1 MENSE
6 LIKNFERIRDYMRQF
21 YVYGFRSRSKIGMKS
36 PRSYDN
42 ERRRIESW
50 LGNHMS
56 FRREETGK
64 QVFLSMDS
72 RNLEHN
78 PLYNA
83 FKAKSFTDKDITLH
97 FYVMD
102 CLTPGRELS
111 LMELVDEIEEEYLSR
126 FPDAAVLDVSTLRK
140 KLKEYESLGL
150 VRISKRGKEY
160 VYSRNVDSI
169 DLDSWENALNFYS
182 ESSPLGVIGSFLQ
195 DKLPKHERVFR
206 FKHHYLVHTLDSQI
220 LYCLLNAMNTHCW
233 VELHLR
239 GMYRS
244 MERLQRVYPC
254 RFHISTQTGR
264 QYLLGFSDNE
274 QTFRFFRLD
283 VIRKAKPDTQESRYR
298 EMLEKLDLFSKN
310 LWGVAV
316 KEQAVTEHLEMVIQA
331 DPSDAFIL
339 PRLIREKR
347 NGTVSVLDEHTYLY
361 QTDVY
366 DALEMLPWIRTFTG
380 RIKKLECSNAAVTER
395 YYQDLDAMSAMY
407 GGEG

>member
-21 YVYGFRSRSKIGMKS
+21 YVYGFRSRSHMGMKS

-50 LGNHMS
+50 LGDHMS

-83 FKAKSFTDKDITLH
+83 FKAKSFTDKDIALH

-102 CLTPGRELS
+102 CLTQGRQLS
-111 LMELVDEIEEEYLSR
+111 LMELVDEIEESYLSR

-150 VRISKRGKEY
+150 VKISKRGKEY
-160 VYSRNVDSI
+160 VYSRNEDFVDLS
-169 DLDSWENALNFYS
+169 SWKNALDFYS
-182 ESSPLGVIGSFLQ
+182 EGSVLGVVGSFLL
-195 DKLPKHERVFR
+195 DRLPKHENPFR

-220 LYCLLNAMNTHCW
+220 LFQLVNAMNDHCW
-233 VELHLR
+233 IELNMR
-239 GMYRS
+239 SMYRS
-244 MERLQRVYPC
+244 TERILCVYPC
-254 RFHISTQTGR
+254 RIHISTQTGR
-264 QYLLGFSDNE
+264 QYLLGFSDKE
-274 QTFRFFRLD
+274 QRFRFFRLD
-283 VIRKAKPDTQESRYR
+283 TIRKVQQKQTEPQHDLI
-298 EMLEKLDLFSKN
+298 LEQMKAFSEK

-316 KEQAVTEHLEMVIQA
+316 KTREESDHLEMLIQA

-339 PRLIREKR
+339 QRLIREKR
-347 NGTVSVLDEHTYLY
+347 NGTVTVLDDGTYLY
-361 QTDVY
+361 QADVY
-366 DALEMLPWIRTFTG
+366 DALEMLPWIRTFIG
-380 RIKKLECSNAAVTER
+380 RIEKLECSNPTVMER
-395 YYQDLDAMSAMY
+395 YYQDLDTMAALY
-407 GGEG
+407 GGE

>member
-21 YVYGFRSRSKIGMKS
+21 YIYGFRSRSQIGMKS

-50 LGNHMS
+50 LGNYMS

-72 RNLEHN
+72 RSLEHN
-78 PLYNA
+78 PFYNA
-83 FKAKSFTDKDITLH
+83 FKAKSFTGKDITLH

-102 CLTPGRELS
+102 CLAPGRELS

-140 KLKEYESLGL
+140 KLKEFESLGL

-160 VYSRNVDSI
+160 VYSKIEDTVKLNTWETS
-169 DLDSWENALNFYS
+169 LDFYS
-182 ESSPLGVIGSFLQ
+182 ESSVLGVVGAFLL
-195 DKLPKHERVFR
+195 DKLPKHESVFR
-206 FKHHYLVHTLDSQI
+206 FKHHYLVHTLDSQV

-244 MERLQRVYPC
+244 TERLQRVYPC
-254 RFHISTQTGR
+254 RIHISTQTGR
-264 QYLLGFSDNE
+264 QYLLGFVDQE

-283 VIRKAKPDTQESRYR
+283 AIRKVKQDAQESQYR
-298 EMLEKLDLFSKN
+298 TILEKMDLFSKN

-316 KEQAVTEHLEMVIQA
+316 KKQDVTEHLEMVIQA
-331 DPSDAFIL
+331 APSDTFVL
-339 PRLIREKR
+339 QRLIREKR
-347 NGTVSVLDEHTYLY
+347 NGTVSILDEHTYLY

-366 DALEMLPWIRTFTG
+366 DAMEMLPWIRTFIG
-380 RIKKLECSNAAVTER
+380 RIVKLECSNASVVAR
-395 YYQDLDAMSAMY
+395 YYHDLDMMTAMY